1 MSESSP
7 GPLGQAA
14 IRNSFG
20 RLCLFK
26 VIAVYSAR
34 SQMTSTSAES
44 TLLDFELALRG
55 QRIFVTGH
63 TGFTGGWLVSW
74 LKRIGCDIAG
84 LALEPATEPSLF
96 AAAGIAD
103 GIASTIGDIRDFA
116 TVRTAI
122 ERHRPQVI
130 IHLAAQPLV
139 SKSFAHP
146 VETFATNALGT
157 AHVLEAARLVPDVK
171 AVVCITTDKVYRDQ
185 DWVWGYREQDPL
197 GGKDPYSA
205 SKACAELVAASYRA
219 TLAERGNGVLIANA
233 RGGNIIG
240 GGDWS
245 ADRIVPDFVRALM
258 ARQPIVLRAPE
269 AVRPWQHVM
278 ALVHGYLVLA
288 ARLLSGDSSAADN
301 WNFGPTDDAART
313 VQDLVERLSAS
324 WTRPEITYAPGSFPE
339 TRFLHLD
346 STKARRLLGWAP
358 PLSFADTVELTA
370 GWYRDFVANPSEA
383 ARITLRQVEHY
394 RNATR
399 NHAHR

>member
-1 MSESSP
+1 M
-7 GPLGQAA
+7 
-14 IRNSFG
+14 
-20 RLCLFK
+20 
-26 VIAVYSAR
+26 
-34 SQMTSTSAES
+34 
-44 TLLDFELALRG
+44 LDFELALRG
-55 QRIFVTGH
+55 TRVFVTGH

-74 LKRIGCDIAG
+74 LKRIGCDVAG
-84 LALEPATEPSLF
+84 LALAPVTVPSLF
-96 AAAGIAD
+96 VAANIAD

-116 TVRTAI
+116 AVRDVIA
-122 ERHRPQVI
+122 RHRPQVI

-139 SKSFAHP
+139 SRSFADP
-146 VETFATNALGT
+146 IGTFAVNALGT
-157 AHVLEAARLVPDVK
+157 ANVLEAARLSADVK

-219 TLAERGNGVLIANA
+219 TLTERGNGVLIANA

-245 ADRIVPDFVRALM
+245 ADRIVPDFVRAVT
-258 ARQPIVLRAPE
+258 ARQPISLRSPG

-288 ARLLSGDSSAADN
+288 ARLLSGDRAAGDN
-301 WNFGPTDDAART
+301 WNFGPSDDAART
-313 VQDLVERLSAS
+313 VQDLVERLAAS

-346 STKARRLLGWAP
+346 STKARTLLGWTP
-358 PLSFADTVELTA
+358 PLSFTDTVDLTA
-370 GWYRDFVANPSEA
+370 SWYRDFAANSHEA
-383 ARITLRQVEHY
+383 AQISLRQIERY
-394 RNATR
+394 RELVR
-399 NHAHR
+399 NHAAC

>member
-1 MSESSP
+1 M
-7 GPLGQAA
+7 
-14 IRNSFG
+14 
-20 RLCLFK
+20 
-26 VIAVYSAR
+26 
-34 SQMTSTSAES
+34 
-44 TLLDFELALRG
+44 
-55 QRIFVTGH
+55 
-63 TGFTGGWLVSW
+63 SW
-74 LKRIGCDIAG
+74 LKLIGCDVAG
-84 LALEPATEPSLF
+84 LALAPATEPNLF
-96 AAAGIAD
+96 AAANIAD
-103 GIASTIGDIRDFA
+103 GIASTLGDIRDFA
-116 TVRTAI
+116 IVRSAV
-122 ERHRPQVI
+122 ERHRPSVI

-139 SKSFAHP
+139 SKSFEDP
-146 VETFATNALGT
+146 IETFATNALGT

-245 ADRIVPDFVRALM
+245 ADRIVPDFVRAVT
-258 ARQPIVLRAPE
+258 ARQPISLRSPG

-288 ARLLSGDSSAADN
+288 ARLLSGDRVGCRQLGILVPSDEAAVPSAIWSSSSLRS
-301 WNFGPTDDAART
+301 GH
-313 VQDLVERLSAS
+313 
-324 WTRPEITYAPGSFPE
+324 RPEITYAPGSFPE

-346 STKARRLLGWAP
+346 STKARTLLGWIP

-370 GWYRDFVANPSEA
+370 NWYRDFA
-383 ARITLRQVEHY
+383 ASPKRPRKSPPRRSSNT
-394 RNATR
+394 AKP
-399 NHAHR
+399 

>member
-1 MSESSP
+1 MP
-7 GPLGQAA
+7 TDP
-14 IRNSFG
+14 R
-20 RLCLFK
+20 
-26 VIAVYSAR
+26 
-34 SQMTSTSAES
+34 
-44 TLLDFELALRG
+44 LLDFEAPLKG
-55 QRIFVTGH
+55 QRVFVTGH

-74 LKRIGCDIAG
+74 LKRIGCDVAG

-96 AAAGIAD
+96 AAADIAD
-103 GIASTIGDIRDFA
+103 GMASEIGDIRDFA
-116 TVRTAI
+116 IVRDAI
-122 ERHRPQVI
+122 ARHRPSAI

-139 SKSFAHP
+139 SRSFADP
-146 VETFATNALGT
+146 LETFATNALGT
-157 AHVLEAARLVPDVK
+157 AHVLEAARLTPDVK

-245 ADRIVPDFVRALM
+245 ADRIVPDFVRAVT
-258 ARQPIVLRAPE
+258 ARQPINLRSPA

-288 ARLLSGDSSAADN
+288 ARLIGGDRLAADN
-301 WNFGPTDDAART
+301 WNFGPGNEAART
-313 VQDLVERLSAS
+313 VGDLVEQLSAV
-324 WTRPEITYAPGSFPE
+324 WTRPEITYAAGSFPE

-346 STKARRLLGWAP
+346 STKARALLGWAP

-370 GWYRDFVANPSEA
+370 NWYRDFAIDPEKA
-383 ARITLRQVEHY
+383 GQITARQIEQYRETLRSHVG
-394 RNATR
+394 R
-399 NHAHR
+399 

>member
-1 MSESSP
+1 V
-7 GPLGQAA
+7 L
-14 IRNSFG
+14 
-20 RLCLFK
+20 
-26 VIAVYSAR
+26 
-34 SQMTSTSAES
+34 
-44 TLLDFELALRG
+44 
-55 QRIFVTGH
+55 VTGH

-74 LKRIGCDIAG
+74 LKRIGCDVTG
-84 LALEPATEPSLF
+84 LALPPSTEPSLF
-96 AAAGIAD
+96 VAAAIAD
-103 GIASTIGDIRDFA
+103 GIGSGIGDIRDFA
-116 TVRTAI
+116 TVRTAV
-122 ERHRPQVI
+122 ERHRPAVI

-139 SKSFAHP
+139 SKSFADP
-146 VETFATNALGT
+146 IETFATNALGT

-185 DWVWGYREQDPL
+185 DWVWGYREHDQL

-245 ADRIVPDFVRALM
+245 ADRIVPDFVRAVTERRSLL
-258 ARQPIVLRAPE
+258 LRNPA

-288 ARLLSGDSSAADN
+288 SRLLSGDRSAADN
-301 WNFGPTDDAART
+301 WNFGPADEAART
-313 VQDLVERLSAS
+313 VADLVEQLGAA
-324 WTRPEITYAPGSFPE
+324 WIGPEISYAPGSFPE

-346 STKARRLLGWAP
+346 STKARALLGWTP
-358 PLSFADTVELTA
+358 PLSFVDTVKLTA
-370 GWYRDFVANPSEA
+370 DWYREFA
-383 ARITLRQVEHY
+383 ADAGQASQITSAQIEHY
-394 RNATR
+394 RDAVR

>member
-1 MSESSP
+1 MNPE
-7 GPLGQAA
+7 
-14 IRNSFG
+14 F
-20 RLCLFK
+20 
-26 VIAVYSAR
+26 
-34 SQMTSTSAES
+34 
-44 TLLDFELALRG
+44 LLDFELALRG
-55 QRIFVTGH
+55 TRVFVTGH

-74 LKRIGCDIAG
+74 LKRVGCDVAG
-84 LALEPATEPSLF
+84 LALAPATEPSLF
-96 AAAGIAD
+96 AAANVAD
-103 GIASTIGDIRDFA
+103 GIVSTIGDIRDLA
-116 TVRTAI
+116 TVRDAI
-122 ERHRPQVI
+122 ARHRPQVI

-139 SKSFAHP
+139 SKSFADP
-146 VETFATNALGT
+146 IETFAINGLGT
-157 AHVLEAARLVPDVK
+157 AHVLEAARLTADVR

-245 ADRIVPDFVRALM
+245 ADRIVPDFVRAVTS
-258 ARQPIVLRAPE
+258 RQPISLRNPG

-324 WTRPEITYAPGSFPE
+324 WTRPEITYASGSFPE

-346 STKARRLLGWAP
+346 STKARSLLGWAP
-358 PLSFADTVELTA
+358 PLSFADTIELTA
-370 GWYRDFVANPSEA
+370 GWYRDFVANPAEA
-383 ARITLRQVEHY
+383 AQITLRQVERY
-394 RNATR
+394 RNALR

>member
-1 MSESSP
+1 MIPTSSESP
-7 GPLGQAA
+7 P
-14 IRNSFG
+14 
-20 RLCLFK
+20 
-26 VIAVYSAR
+26 
-34 SQMTSTSAES
+34 
-44 TLLDFELALRG
+44 LDFELALRG
-55 QRIFVTGH
+55 KLVFVTGH

-74 LKRIGCDIAG
+74 LKRIGCDVAG
-84 LALEPATEPSLF
+84 LALAPATEPSLF
-96 AAAGIAD
+96 AAANIAD
-103 GIASTIGDIRDFA
+103 GIESTIGDIRDFA

-122 ERHRPQVI
+122 ERHRPSVI

-139 SKSFAHP
+139 SKSFVDP
-146 VETFATNALGT
+146 IETFATNALGT

-171 AVVCITTDKVYRDQ
+171 AVVSITTDKVYRDQ

-245 ADRIVPDFVRALM
+245 ADRIVPDFVRAVTV
-258 ARQPIVLRAPE
+258 RQPINLRSPR

-288 ARLLSGDSSAADN
+288 ARLLSGDRSAADN
-301 WNFGPTDDAART
+301 WNFGPSDEAART
-313 VQDLVERLSAS
+313 VADLVEQLSAG

-346 STKARRLLGWAP
+346 STKARALLGWMP

-370 GWYRDFVANPSEA
+370 NWYRDYA
-383 ARITLRQVEHY
+383 ASPEKASQITALQIEHY
-394 RNATR
+394 REAVR
-399 NHAHR
+399 NHVNR